1 MVTNRTTS
9 LGLAAVLSLTAL
21 GSCSDAPRDDLT
33 APLAPPLA
41 SVSNRGATT
50 TTTNEFITPF
60 GFDTQ
65 GECGLEIVSFS
76 GILHAVAHTTI
87 TSTGG
92 IHSFVHFGPVG
103 GVRAVG
109 LTSGALYVVP
119 GMLHD
124 NVNVNGTGAAA
135 TETFVNNFQIIG
147 QGGLPNRN
155 FQVTFHITVNAN
167 GEITVVFDRVREKC
181 R

>member
-33 APLAPPLA
+33 GPLATPLA

-65 GECGLEIVSFS
+65 GECGEIVRFS
-76 GILHAVAHTTI
+76 GTLHAVTHTTI
-87 TSTGG
+87 TSTGS
-92 IHSFVHFGPVG
+92 IHSLVHFGPVR

-109 LTSGALYVVP
+109 LTSGGQYVVP

-124 NVNVNGTGAAA
+124 NFNLNGTAWPL
-135 TETFVNNFQIIG
+135 TETFVNNFEIIG
-147 QGGLPNRN
+147 AGPLPNFN
-155 FQVTFHITVNAN
+155 LHLNFHITVNAN
-167 GEITVVFDRVREKC
+167 GETTVLFENLHAEC